1 MNNLNN
7 LVEIINEEVVTTSKQ
22 VAEVFDKEHKK
33 VMRDIKNLIEKD
45 GAKIGPMFAEDETA
59 DVYGRPQKQ
68 FIMNRD
74 GFTLLAMGFTGA
86 KAMEFKLQ
94 YIEAFNQMEAELK
107 SNNQFGDF
115 AKLPLNQQLLQIAG
129 VQSQLL
135 DDIEA
140 RVHDIEDN
148 RRIDSD
154 ESKAIGSAVGA
165 RVRATVRNN
174 GWDYNTV
181 CGRLFKE
188 LNSSI
193 NRTFDAANRGMLKA
207 KDFKDVL
214 DFINSWEPSSETRFK
229 FRQMDLLEG

>member
-1 MNNLNN
+1 MNN

-22 VAEVFDKEHKK
+22 VAEVFGKRHTH
-33 VMRDIKNLIEKD
+33 VLRDIENIMKNDSTQNWAQYFIEDKYRD
-45 GAKIGPMFAEDETA
+45 ASGKQNKI
-59 DVYGRPQKQ
+59 

-74 GFTLLAMGFTGA
+74 GFTLLAMGFTGS

-94 YIEAFNQMEAELK
+94 YIEAFNRMEAELK

-115 AKLPLNQQLLQIAG
+115 AKLPLDQQLLQIAG
-129 VQSQLL
+129 VQSQRL

-140 RVHDIEDN
+140 RVNDIEDN

>member
-1 MNNLNN
+1 MNN

-22 VAEVFDKEHKK
+22 VAEVFGKNHQH
-33 VMRDIKNLIEKD
+33 VMRDIRNLIEQVGGPKLD
-45 GAKIGPMFAEDETA
+45 GEMFVEDTFENRGKHYPM
-59 DVYGRPQKQ
+59 Y
-68 FIMNRD
+68 IMNRD

-94 YIEAFNQMEAELK
+94 YIEAFNRMEAELK

-115 AKLPLNQQLLQIAG
+115 AKLPLDQQLLQIAG
-129 VQSQLL
+129 VQSQRL

-229 FRQMDLLEG
+229 FRQMELLEG